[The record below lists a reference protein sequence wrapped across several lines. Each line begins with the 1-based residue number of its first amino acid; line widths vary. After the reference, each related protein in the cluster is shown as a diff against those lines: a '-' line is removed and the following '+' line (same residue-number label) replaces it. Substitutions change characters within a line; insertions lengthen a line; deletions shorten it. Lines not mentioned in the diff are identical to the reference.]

1 MGKKLRPKRIV
12 EGWKNKLTG
21 MTSET
26 IEQRRKTCGECPL
39 MKTGLINTCGVCG
52 CEIEAKT
59 SVYEEYC
66 PKNKWEDIKFFSRG
80 LVVRN
85 LSPEMVSLSYD
96 EATDYITVTY
106 NNPIVK
112 NEGYSEN
119 SKFVLQLINA
129 RGDFDI
135 SSSMVT
141 LKNINVNG
149 CGCFERKL
157 SANTLREDESLS
169 LEFVYNTNLDGDV
182 SKTYRINTDQDVF
195 TLKIKGTR

>member
-182 SKTYRINTDQDVF
+182 KPTY
-195 TLKIKGTR
+195 